1 MSGKRDLV
9 TEATKAAK
17 NLQLQEIHSNRL
29 YLFTK
34 NLKFTKT
41 I

>member
-17 NLQLQEIHSNRL
+17 NLQLQEIHSN
-29 YLFTK
+29 
-34 NLKFTKT
+34 NKFSFQT
-41 I
+41 